1 MGRQARPAPPWVEA
15 VENRVTTIEGSNET
29 MNKKIS
35 LSVLLTLAMVFT
47 LTACGGQATMEGGTT
62 DPGQIVE
69 GDTGDN
75 GDVTLDQ
82 LSDTNKTPVADEQE
96 PYIVS
101 LDDLPAD
108 LLGAFEYGYSTVHSE
123 KPDLDEAERLEMELD
138 LICQW
143 CDSFVIA
150 IPDNLN
156 EVYSEW
162 HAQYEAALN
171 AIDEGG
177 NTQSGSNTG
186 TQSGTVDDITPPT
199 NNSGNTN
206 SSGGSQSSSGNTGS
220 TSKPSTGSSNNGSG
234 TSSGSSNSGSSNSG
248 APSKEE
254 LEAALGKPAKGTP
267 GAQEGVGDGSGTTTR
282 DPNDLTGIGGTISW

>member
-1 MGRQARPAPPWVEA
+1 
-15 VENRVTTIEGSNET
+15 

-47 LTACGGQATMEGGTT
+47 LSACGGQATMEGGTT
-62 DPGQIVE
+62 DPGQIEE

-138 LICQW
+138 LIRQW

-171 AIDEGG
+171 AINEGG
-177 NTQSGSNTG
+177 NTQSGSNIG
-186 TQSGTVDDITPPT
+186 TQSGTVEDITPPT
-199 NNSGNTN
+199 NNSN
-206 SSGGSQSSSGNTGS
+206 SSGNTGS
-220 TSKPSTGSSNNGSG
+220 TSKPSGGSSSGNTQSNPSTGSS
-234 TSSGSSNSGSSNSG
+234 SSGSNSNGFTPPSG
-248 APSKEE
+248 EE
-254 LEAALGKPAKGTP
+254 LEAAFGEAPL
-267 GAQEGVGDGSGTTTR
+267 EGSGNVDGSGIELNEDALIPHGTQ
-282 DPNDLTGIGGTISW
+282 GTISW

>member
-1 MGRQARPAPPWVEA
+1 
-15 VENRVTTIEGSNET
+15 

-47 LTACGGQATMEGGTT
+47 LSACGGQATMEGGTT
-62 DPGQIVE
+62 DPDQIVE

-138 LICQW
+138 LIRQW

-171 AIDEGG
+171 AIDEG
-177 NTQSGSNTG
+177 TSTGSTAGTNSG
-186 TQSGTVDDITPPT
+186 TQSGTVDDITPPS
-199 NNSGNTN
+199 NNNGNT
-206 SSGGSQSSSGNTGS
+206 SKPSSGNTGN
-220 TSKPSTGSSNNGSG
+220 TSKPNTGSSNNGSG
-234 TSSGSSNSGSSNSG
+234 TSSGSSSNEEFT
-248 APSKEE
+248 PPTEEE
-254 LEAALGKPAKGTP
+254 LEDCFGESTLKPTEGTS
-267 GAQEGVGDGSGTTTR
+267 EGVLDGSGTYL
-282 DPNDLTGIGGTISW
+282 DPEDLKPDGVQGTISW

>member
-1 MGRQARPAPPWVEA
+1 MKKALIYGLSLALVFALSACADNQGA
-15 VENRVTTIEGSNET
+15 TISQEQKEPINNEET
-29 MNKKIS
+29 
-35 LSVLLTLAMVFT
+35 VA
-47 LTACGGQATMEGGTT
+47 
-62 DPGQIVE
+62 DP
-69 GDTGDN
+69 
-75 GDVTLDQ
+75 
-82 LSDTNKTPVADEQE
+82 LSDTEKAPATDEQE

-101 LDDLPAD
+101 LDDLSEE
-108 LLGAFEYGYSTVHSE
+108 LVGAFEYGYSTVHSE

-177 NTQSGSNTG
+177 NTQSGSNTS

-206 SSGGSQSSSGNTGS
+206 SSGSQSSGGN
-220 TSKPSTGSSNNGSG
+220 TSKPSTGSSNNSSG
-234 TSSGSSNSGSSNSG
+234 TSSGSSSSGSNNSNESTP
-248 APSKEE
+248 PSDAD
-254 LEAALGKPAKGTP
+254 LEAAFGEAPL
-267 GAQEGVGDGSGTTTR
+267 EGSGNVDGSGIELNEDALIPHGTQ
-282 DPNDLTGIGGTISW
+282 GTISW

>member
-1 MGRQARPAPPWVEA
+1 
-15 VENRVTTIEGSNET
+15 
-29 MNKKIS
+29 MNKKYN
-35 LSVLLTLAMVFT
+35 LLMLLALAFLFT
-47 LTACGGQATMEGGTT
+47 LSACGGQATMEGGTT

-82 LSDTNKTPVADEQE
+82 LSDTNKTPVTDEQE

-138 LICQW
+138 LIRQW

-162 HAQYEAALN
+162 HAQYEAILN
-171 AIDEGG
+171 AIGEGG

-206 SSGGSQSSSGNTGS
+206 SSGGNTGS

-234 TSSGSSNSGSSNSG
+234 TSSGSSSSGSNNSNESTP
-248 APSKEE
+248 PSDAD
-254 LEAALGKPAKGTP
+254 LEAAFGEAPL
-267 GAQEGVGDGSGTTTR
+267 EGSGNVDGSGTTTR
-282 DPNDLTGIGGTISW
+282 DPNDLTGADVTISW

>member
-1 MGRQARPAPPWVEA
+1 
-15 VENRVTTIEGSNET
+15 

-47 LTACGGQATMEGGTT
+47 LSACGGQATMEGGTT
-62 DPGQIVE
+62 DPDQIVE

-82 LSDTNKTPVADEQE
+82 LSDTNKTPIADAEEVSTQE

-101 LDDLPAD
+101 LDDIPAD
-108 LLGAFEYGYSTVHSE
+108 LLGAFEYGYSTVHTE
-123 KPDLDEAERLEMELD
+123 YPDLSPEEQMKMELD
-138 LICQW
+138 LIRQW

-171 AIDEGG
+171 AIDEG
-177 NTQSGSNTG
+177 TSTGSTTGTNSG
-186 TQSGTVDDITPPT
+186 TQSGTVDDITPPSN
-199 NNSGNTN
+199 NNSN
-206 SSGGSQSSSGNTGS
+206 SSGGNTGN
-220 TSKPSTGSSNNGSG
+220 TSKPSGSSNNSSG
-234 TSSGSSNSGSSNSG
+234 TSSGSSSDEEFT
-248 APSKEE
+248 PPTEEE
-254 LEAALGKPAKGTP
+254 LEDFFGESTLKPTEGTS
-267 GAQEGVGDGSGTTTR
+267 EGVLDGSGTYL
-282 DPNDLTGIGGTISW
+282 DPENLKPDGTQGTISW

>member
-1 MGRQARPAPPWVEA
+1 
-15 VENRVTTIEGSNET
+15 
-29 MNKKIS
+29 MNKKYN
-35 LSVLLTLAMVFT
+35 LLMLLALAFLFT
-47 LTACGGQATMEGGTT
+47 LSACGGQATMEGGTT

-82 LSDTNKTPVADEQE
+82 LSDTNKTPIADAEEVSTQE

-101 LDDLPAD
+101 LDDIPAD

-123 KPDLDEAERLEMELD
+123 KPDLDEAERLGMELD

-171 AIDEGG
+171 AIDAGG

-186 TQSGTVDDITPPT
+186 THS
-199 NNSGNTN
+199 
-206 SSGGSQSSSGNTGS
+206 
-220 TSKPSTGSSNNGSG
+220 
-234 TSSGSSNSGSSNSG
+234 
-248 APSKEE
+248 
-254 LEAALGKPAKGTP
+254 
-267 GAQEGVGDGSGTTTR
+267 
-282 DPNDLTGIGGTISW
+282 

>member
-1 MGRQARPAPPWVEA
+1 
-15 VENRVTTIEGSNET
+15 

-47 LTACGGQATMEGGTT
+47 LSACGGQATMEGGTT
-62 DPGQIVE
+62 DPDQIVE

-82 LSDTNKTPVADEQE
+82 LSDTNKTPIADAEEVSTQE

-101 LDDLPAD
+101 LDDIPAD
-108 LLGAFEYGYSTVHSE
+108 LLGAFEYGYSTVHTE
-123 KPDLDEAERLEMELD
+123 YPDLSPEEQMEMELD
-138 LICQW
+138 LIRQW

-171 AIDEGG
+171 AIDEG
-177 NTQSGSNTG
+177 TSTGSTTGTNSG
-186 TQSGTVDDITPPT
+186 TQSGTVDDITPPSN
-199 NNSGNTN
+199 NNSN
-206 SSGGSQSSSGNTGS
+206 SSGGNTGN
-220 TSKPSTGSSNNGSG
+220 TSKPSGSSNNSSG
-234 TSSGSSNSGSSNSG
+234 TSSGSSSDEEFT
-248 APSKEE
+248 PPTEEE
-254 LEAALGKPAKGTP
+254 LEDFFGESTLKPTEGTS
-267 GAQEGVGDGSGTTTR
+267 EGVLDGSGTYL
-282 DPNDLTGIGGTISW
+282 DPENLKPDGTQGTISW

>member
-1 MGRQARPAPPWVEA
+1 MKKALIYGLSLALVLALSACAQPQED
-15 VENRVTTIEGSNET
+15 TISQEQKELINNEE
-29 MNKKIS
+29 
-35 LSVLLTLAMVFT
+35 
-47 LTACGGQATMEGGTT
+47 TAA
-62 DPGQIVE
+62 DP
-69 GDTGDN
+69 
-75 GDVTLDQ
+75 
-82 LSDTNKTPVADEQE
+82 LSDTEKAPATDEQE

-101 LDDLPAD
+101 LDDLSEE
-108 LLGAFEYGYSTVHSE
+108 LVGAFEYGYSTVHTE
-123 KPDLDEAERLEMELD
+123 YPDLSPEEQMEMELD
-138 LICQW
+138 LIRQW

-171 AIDEGG
+171 AIDAGG

-206 SSGGSQSSSGNTGS
+206 SSGGNTGS

-234 TSSGSSNSGSSNSG
+234 TSSGSSSSGSNNSNESTP
-248 APSKEE
+248 PSDAD
-254 LEAALGKPAKGTP
+254 LEAAFGVPPAEMDPSSG
-267 GAQEGVGDGSGTTTR
+267 EGVADGSGTWTP
-282 DPNDLTGIGGTISW
+282 DPEDMIDGTQGTISW

>member
-1 MGRQARPAPPWVEA
+1 
-15 VENRVTTIEGSNET
+15 

-35 LSVLLTLAMVFT
+35 LPVVLTLAMVFT
-47 LTACGGQATMEGGTT
+47 LSACGGQATMEGGTT

-75 GDVTLDQ
+75 GDATLDQ
-82 LSDTNKTPVADEQE
+82 LSDTNKPPAADEQE

-101 LDDLPAD
+101 LDDIPAD

-138 LICQW
+138 LIRQW

-156 EVYSEW
+156 EVYPEW

-186 TQSGTVDDITPPT
+186 TNSGTQSGTVDDITPPS
-199 NNSGNTN
+199 NNNGNTN
-206 SSGGSQSSSGNTGS
+206 SSSGNTGN
-220 TSKPSTGSSNNGSG
+220 TSKPSGGSSSGNTQSNPSTGSS
-234 TSSGSSNSGSSNSG
+234 SSGSNSNGFTP
-248 APSKEE
+248 PSDAD
-254 LEAALGKPAKGTP
+254 LEAAFGEAPL
-267 GAQEGVGDGSGTTTR
+267 EGSGNVDGSGTYL
-282 DPNDLTGIGGTISW
+282 DPEDLKPDGVQGTISW

>member
-1 MGRQARPAPPWVEA
+1 
-15 VENRVTTIEGSNET
+15 
-29 MNKKIS
+29 MNKKYN
-35 LSVLLTLAMVFT
+35 LLMLLALTFLFT
-47 LTACGGQATMEGGTT
+47 LSACGGQATMEGGTT

-82 LSDTNKTPVADEQE
+82 LSDTNKTPIADAEEVSTQE

-101 LDDLPAD
+101 LDDIPAD

-171 AIDEGG
+171 AIDEG
-177 NTQSGSNTG
+177 TSTGSNTGTNSG
-186 TQSGTVDDITPPT
+186 TQSGTVDDITPPSN
-199 NNSGNTN
+199 NNSN
-206 SSGGSQSSSGNTGS
+206 SGGSQSSGGN
-220 TSKPSTGSSNNGSG
+220 TSKPSTGSSNSGSG
-234 TSSGSSNSGSSNSG
+234 TSSGSSNSGTSNSG
-248 APSKEE
+248 APSKED
-254 LEAALGKPAKGTP
+254 LEAALGKPATGSQ
-267 GAQEGVGDGSGTTTR
+267 GAPEGVGDGSGTTTR
-282 DPNDLTGIGGTISW
+282 DPNDLTGADVTISW

>member
-1 MGRQARPAPPWVEA
+1 
-15 VENRVTTIEGSNET
+15 

-47 LTACGGQATMEGGTT
+47 LSACGGQATMEGGTT
-62 DPGQIVE
+62 DPDQIVE

-138 LICQW
+138 LIRQW

-171 AIDEGG
+171 AIDEGSS
-177 NTQSGSNTG
+177 TGSTTGTNSG
-186 TQSGTVDDITPPT
+186 TQSGTVDDITPPS
-199 NNSGNTN
+199 NNG
-206 SSGGSQSSSGNTGS
+206 GNTGS
-220 TSKPSTGSSNNGSG
+220 TSKPSGGSSSGNTQSNPSTGSS
-234 TSSGSSNSGSSNSG
+234 SSGSNSDDDFT
-248 APSKEE
+248 PPTEEE
-254 LEAALGKPAKGTP
+254 LEAFFGESTLKPTE
-267 GAQEGVGDGSGTTTR
+267 GAQEGVADGSGTTTR

>member
-1 MGRQARPAPPWVEA
+1 MVGRLPWRVEQP
-15 VENRVTTIEGSNET
+15 T
-29 MNKKIS
+29 
-35 LSVLLTLAMVFT
+35 
-47 LTACGGQATMEGGTT
+47 
-62 DPGQIVE
+62 PGQIVE

-82 LSDTNKTPVADEQE
+82 LSDTNKTPIADAEEVSTQE

-101 LDDLPAD
+101 LDDIPAD

-138 LICQW
+138 LIRQW

-156 EVYSEW
+156 EVYPEW

-186 TQSGTVDDITPPT
+186 TNSGTQPGTVDDITPPSN
-199 NNSGNTN
+199 NNSN
-206 SSGGSQSSSGNTGS
+206 SSGGNTGN
-220 TSKPSTGSSNNGSG
+220 TSKPSTGSSNNSSG
-234 TSSGSSNSGSSNSG
+234 TSSGSSSSGSNNSNESTP
-248 APSKEE
+248 PSDAD
-254 LEAALGKPAKGTP
+254 LEAAFGVPPAEMDPSSG
-267 GAQEGVGDGSGTTTR
+267 EGVADGSRHLPRPRG
-282 DPNDLTGIGGTISW
+282 PETGWRTGHDIVVNYTIAHLIVLINPFYYNSPKPGG

>member
-1 MGRQARPAPPWVEA
+1 
-15 VENRVTTIEGSNET
+15 
-29 MNKKIS
+29 MNKKYN
-35 LSVLLTLAMVFT
+35 LLMLLALTFLFT
-47 LTACGGQATMEGGTT
+47 LSACGGQATMEGGTT

-82 LSDTNKTPVADEQE
+82 LSDTNKTPIADAEEVSTQE

-101 LDDLPAD
+101 LDDIPAD

-138 LICQW
+138 LIRQW

-162 HAQYEAALN
+162 HAQYEATLN

-177 NTQSGSNTG
+177 STGSTTGTNSG
-186 TQSGTVDDITPPT
+186 TQSGTVDDITPPS
-199 NNSGNTN
+199 NNN
-206 SSGGSQSSSGNTGS
+206 GNTGN

-234 TSSGSSNSGSSNSG
+234 TSSGSSSSGSNNSNESTP
-248 APSKEE
+248 PSDAD
-254 LEAALGKPAKGTP
+254 LEAAFGVPPAEMDPSYG
-267 GAQEGVGDGSGTTTR
+267 EGVADGSGTYTG
-282 DPNDLTGIGGTISW
+282 DPEDKYTGIGGQISW

>member
-1 MGRQARPAPPWVEA
+1 
-15 VENRVTTIEGSNET
+15 
-29 MNKKIS
+29 MNKKYR
-35 LSVLLTLAMVFT
+35 LLMLLALAFLFT

-82 LSDTNKTPVADEQE
+82 LSDTNKTPIADAEEVSTQE
-96 PYIVS
+96 PYMVS

-138 LICQW
+138 LIRQW

-162 HAQYEAALN
+162 HAQYEATLVAL
-171 AIDEGG
+171 DES
-177 NTQSGSNTG
+177 TVPSGNTG
-186 TQSGTVDDITPPT
+186 TQSDTVDSVTPPS
-199 NNSGNTN
+199 NNS
-206 SSGGSQSSSGNTGS
+206 SSGSQSSGGN
-220 TSKPSTGSSNNGSG
+220 TSKPSTGSSNSGSN
-234 TSSGSSNSGSSNSG
+234 SSGSNSGSSTNSNEFTP
-248 APSKEE
+248 PSDAD
-254 LEAALGKPAKGTP
+254 LEAAFGVPPAEMDP
-267 GAQEGVGDGSGTTTR
+267 DAPEGVADGSGTYL
-282 DPNDLTGIGGTISW
+282 DPEDLKPDGVQGTISW